1 MRLRQSLWKQE
12 LHMLM
17 RRVEWDSQSELWLH
31 QIMST
36 RTHVHALQ
44 GRTQQLCDVCLSAR
58 AGTAG
63 RGEKH
68 AFAIIAVI
76 ISWIYTIY
84 TRFDNWGVSS
94 WLHKTHEQVNN
105 TDFGPQRRS
114 LTFVIASINHGRL
127 GGERKSSKK
136 RQKGG
141 RFGASNVK
149 MNSLILLHW
158 NLTQQEDL
166 FSPASFLWYS
176 PPIRP
181 QIHVA
186 SLSPVLFLLASPL

>member
-84 TRFDNWGVSS
+84 TRFDNWGVQAGYTKRTSRWITQTLDRS
-94 WLHKTHEQVNN
+94 A
-105 TDFGPQRRS
+105 DRS
-114 LTFVIASINHGRL
+114 LSLLLQLTTDVWVERESQVKNDRKEDVLVRL
-127 GGERKSSKK
+127 TWRW
-136 RQKGG
+136 
-141 RFGASNVK
+141 
-149 MNSLILLHW
+149 IL
-158 NLTQQEDL
+158 
-166 FSPASFLWYS
+166 
-176 PPIRP
+176 
-181 QIHVA
+181 
-186 SLSPVLFLLASPL
+186 